1 MLVFDDLG
9 VPGKFLITSSLK
21 FQTYEKSSL
30 GSRDIGPRTEVAEV
44 FFIAGWQF
52 FDRDSDQTRKTLS
65 DPRVA
70 RCS

>member
-1 MLVFDDLG
+1 MSVFDDLG
-9 VPGKFLITSSLK
+9 VPGKFSITSSLK

-30 GSRDIGPRTEVAEV
+30 GSRDTGSRIEAAEV

-52 FDRDSDQTRKTLS
+52 FDRDSNQTGKILG
-65 DPRVA
+65 DPRVV